1 MKIRI
6 RDKNYIGQCNSL
18 SYIFYKRVFKNNIF
32 EDLECMRKALVNISN
47 DNANEQDI
55 VSFYTIVTR
64 LIYILIYTKNQD
76 VEDYDEWIES
86 IKTQDLQDD
95 LIDKAIELFLENFI
109 DEEVIKELEK
119 IPNNSTKANIFPEHE
134 FLKICLDYNLS
145 IEDLKSLT
153 YVDIIKIFIS
163 SYTENKG
170 EKQKIFKE
178 ATQEDW
184 DKLASL

>member
-6 RDKNYIGQCNSL
+6 KDKNYIGQCNSL

-32 EDLECMRKALVNISN
+32 EDLECMRKALVNISS

-86 IKTQDLQDD
+86 IETQDLQDD
-95 LIDKAIELFLENFI
+95 LTNKVIELFLE
-109 DEEVIKELEK
+109 
-119 IPNNSTKANIFPEHE
+119 E
-134 FLKICLDYNLS
+134 FYR
-145 IEDLKSLT
+145 
-153 YVDIIKIFIS
+153 
-163 SYTENKG
+163 
-170 EKQKIFKE
+170 
-178 ATQEDW
+178 
-184 DKLASL
+184 